1 MMVFIELIVF
11 LTQKLLYYQITTI
24 ITKKFHGP
32 YILGAGDTAIKVVW
46 S

>member
-11 LTQKLLYYQITTI
+11 LTQKLLYYQITAI
-24 ITKKFHGP
+24 ITKKFNGP
-32 YILGAGDTAIKVVW
+32 YILGADGTAIKVVW